1 MQFYGDVQTIE
12 DETKS
17 SYRKNGLVNLHPR
30 NPGEMCSKKAEIH
43 LLRSRATYFELF
55 EMSLWPLLTVTNL
68 QLADLVPIF
77 LSEDTSGP
85 SRTLNPNST
94 PYLML
99 QSRHGIFRDLKRS
112 YLSLMVYPLDSQ
124 CLANK

>member
-1 MQFYGDVQTIE
+1 MYKQLKIKQNLPT
-12 DETKS
+12 ET
-17 SYRKNGLVNLHPR
+17 LVK
-30 NPGEMCSKKAEIH
+30 CAKKKAEIH
-43 LLRSRATYFELF
+43 PLRSRATYFALF